1 MELLECRSIID
12 KNMNMQRYQLKA
24 DFIFADSL
32 KLLSPLYKFPIMF
45 ANNDF
50 DKVYDS
56 HIRV

>member
-24 DFIFADSL
+24 DFIFVDFL
-32 KLLSPLYKFPIMF
+32 KLANLLYKSLIMF

-50 DKVYDS
+50 DKVDG
-56 HIRV
+56 

>member
-24 DFIFADSL
+24 DFIFVDFL
-32 KLLSPLYKFPIMF
+32 KLANPLYKSLIMF

-50 DKVYDS
+50 DKVDGS
-56 HIRV
+56 HIHV